1 MTWNHRRGLA
11 PLLAAT
17 ERFGVPIRWEA
28 RSLREF
34 EDVPVADLAA
44 KYDLIAVDHPHIG
57 QAAAT
62 GAFLPLDGALPP
74 GVLDAQ
80 RAGSVGPSFA
90 SYTWQG
96 RQWALPMDAAAQVG
110 AYRPDLLPAPPT
122 RWDEALELLRGGAV
136 TGLLPANP
144 THLWS
149 SFLSL
154 CHQRASLTADSTAAG
169 APVESS
175 AADTSGGCGPS
186 GAPGRS
192 DGPGMAD
199 AAGPDSRPG
208 WWPADGI
215 EPDVA
220 AAALTQL
227 RAVLAVVDPA
237 SLASDP
243 IQVLDEMATGDRIG
257 YAPLIFGYV
266 NYARPTAGRRLVRFA
281 DAPSA
286 TGAPVGTMLGGVGL
300 AVSARCTDPD
310 AALRFAAAVVDPAF
324 QAGEYASAGG
334 QPGHRAA
341 WTDPAVNAASTDF
354 YVATLST
361 LDRSFLRGRDAG
373 YPAFQRAAGEALHAG
388 IRRGDGDRAILAAIR
403 ERWQRR

>member
-44 KYDLIAVDHPHIG
+44 KYDLIAVDHPHVG

-96 RQWALPMDAAAQVG
+96 RQWALPMDAAAQVS
-110 AYRPDLLPAPPT
+110 AYRPDLLPSPPT

-149 SFLSL
+149 TFLSL
-154 CHQRASLTADSTAAG
+154 CHQRAAGGPATAGGSGGSGVSGGAGAAAG
-169 APVESS
+169 
-175 AADTSGGCGPS
+175 
-186 GAPGRS
+186 PGVV
-192 DGPGMAD
+192 D
-199 AAGPDSRPG
+199 ATGPDSRPG

-220 AAALTQL
+220 AAALAQL

-237 SLASDP
+237 SLSSDP

-266 NYARPTAGRRLVRFA
+266 SYARPTAGRRLVRFA

-300 AVSARCTDPD
+300 AVSARCTDPG
-310 AALRFAAAVVDPAF
+310 AALRFAAAVVDPDF

-341 WTDPAVNAASTDF
+341 WTDPVVNAASTDF
-354 YVATLST
+354 YVATLAT

>member
-1 MTWNHRRGLA
+1 VVD
-11 PLLAAT
+11 AT
-17 ERFGVPIRWEA
+17 
-28 RSLREF
+28 
-34 EDVPVADLAA
+34 
-44 KYDLIAVDHPHIG
+44 
-57 QAAAT
+57 
-62 GAFLPLDGALPP
+62 
-74 GVLDAQ
+74 
-80 RAGSVGPSFA
+80 
-90 SYTWQG
+90 
-96 RQWALPMDAAAQVG
+96 
-110 AYRPDLLPAPPT
+110 
-122 RWDEALELLRGGAV
+122 
-136 TGLLPANP
+136 
-144 THLWS
+144 
-149 SFLSL
+149 
-154 CHQRASLTADSTAAG
+154 
-169 APVESS
+169 
-175 AADTSGGCGPS
+175 
-186 GAPGRS
+186 
-192 DGPGMAD
+192 
-199 AAGPDSRPG
+199 GPDSRPG

-220 AAALTQL
+220 AAALAQL

>member
-44 KYDLIAVDHPHIG
+44 KYDLIAVDHPFMG

-62 GAFLPLDGALPP
+62 GAFLPLDGVLPAE
-74 GVLDAQ
+74 VLDAQ

-96 RQWALPMDAAAQVG
+96 RQWALPMDAAAQVS

-136 TGLLPANP
+136 AGLMPANP

-154 CHQRASLTADSTAAG
+154 CHQRASLAGPVTAT
-169 APVESS
+169 
-175 AADTSGGCGPS
+175 
-186 GAPGRS
+186 
-192 DGPGMAD
+192 
-199 AAGPDSRPG
+199 GPDSRPS
-208 WWPADGI
+208 WWPAGGI

-220 AAALTQL
+220 AAALGQL

-237 SLASDP
+237 SLSSDP
-243 IQVLDEMATGDRIG
+243 IQVLDTMATGDRIG
-257 YAPLIFGYV
+257 YAPLAFGYV
-266 NYARPTAGRRLVRFA
+266 SYARPAADRQLVRFA

-300 AVSARCTDPD
+300 AVSAHCADPD
-310 AALRFAAAVVDPAF
+310 PALRFAAAVVDPAF
-324 QAGEYASAGG
+324 QSGGYATAGG

-341 WTDPAVNAASTDF
+341 WTDPAVNAASSDF
-354 YVATLST
+354 FAATLAT

-388 IRRGDGDRAILAAIR
+388 IRRGDGDREILGSIA

>member
-17 ERFGVPIRWEA
+17 ERFGVPIHWEA

-44 KYDLIAVDHPHIG
+44 RYDLIAVDHPHVG

-62 GAFLPLDGALPP
+62 GAFLPLDGALPA

-96 RQWALPMDAAAQVG
+96 RQWALPMDAAAQVS
-110 AYRPDLLPAPPT
+110 AYRPDLLPAPPR
-122 RWDEALELLRGGAV
+122 RWDEALELLRDGAV

-154 CHQRASLTADSTAAG
+154 CHQHASLAAG
-169 APVESS
+169 PAV
-175 AADTSGGCGPS
+175 SGGSGPS
-186 GAPGRS
+186 G
-192 DGPGMAD
+192 GPGVVD
-199 AAGPDSRPG
+199 AAGPDSRPD

-220 AAALTQL
+220 AGALTQL
-227 RAVLAVVDPA
+227 RAVLAVADPA
-237 SLASDP
+237 SLDSDP

-286 TGAPVGTMLGGVGL
+286 SGAPVGTMLGGVGL
-300 AVSARCTDPD
+300 AVSARCADPD

-324 QAGEYASAGG
+324 QAGGYASAGG

-354 YVATLST
+354 FVATLST

-388 IRRGDGDRAILAAIR
+388 IRRGDGDREILAAIR
-403 ERWQRR
+403 QRWQRR